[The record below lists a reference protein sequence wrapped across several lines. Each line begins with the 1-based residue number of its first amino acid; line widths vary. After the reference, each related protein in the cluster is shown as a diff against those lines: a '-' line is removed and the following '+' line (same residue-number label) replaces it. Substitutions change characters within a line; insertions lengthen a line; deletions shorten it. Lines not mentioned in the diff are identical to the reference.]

1 MKGTAMKLIGIVAVG
16 LFLFSTLVSAQFKS
30 QEEQQP
36 SPAQYLV
43 RPATSIN
50 SILGFFNPDN
60 FMMRHNF
67 SFSYLSSGGTGLSL
81 ASYTNSMFYKIADP
95 LNVRFDLTLQ
105 GSPFGQ
111 YGSAQQS
118 DLSKLY
124 LSRAELNYRPS
135 ENVFVKI
142 EYNQLPLSY
151 WGSYPYS
158 SGYMWGDK

>member
-1 MKGTAMKLIGIVAVG
+1 MKGTAMKLTGIVAVG
-16 LFLFSTLVSAQFKS
+16 IFLFSALASAQFKS

-43 RPATSIN
+43 RPTTSIN

-111 YGSAQQS
+111 YGSSQQS

-124 LSRAELNYRPS
+124 LSRAELNYRPW
-135 ENVFVKI
+135 ENVFVKVQ
-142 EYNQLPLSY
+142 YNQLPLSY
-151 WGSYPYS
+151 WGNYPPS
-158 SGYMWGDK
+158 SPYVWGDK